1 MINPTPML
9 RPSPMDISGLFA
21 GSFEALKRRFGLF
34 ILLSLAPSLLAL
46 AMFIAAA
53 VVGGSAAIT
62 GNESAMITSL
72 IIVVAIFAIGSLVV
86 ALAQL
91 KMYGMMSQAAYEIA
105 QGERPDFNGLMART
119 RGYLPRMMPVI
130 ALFFGIIIALYLLIG
145 AMMWAMFNSVANGG
159 DPTGAVLGIFGL
171 LTLLTVVAVP
181 VSIILWTKLLYLVPS
196 VATEA
201 LGGMEALKRSWN
213 LTKGSFWRTF
223 GYAILP
229 QLAVTAVVWMLNA
242 LGQVASGAFGV
253 AMPRN
258 PTPAESMAYLLALI
272 PLFTITIVLQ
282 ILVQLFT
289 TPFIQSYYTY
299 MFIDQVRRNEQPS
312 DYGQFGYGQP
322 GYPPAGP
329 QPGQPYS
336 YPQQPAPG
344 SQPGQ
349 GPQYPGAPQQYPGQ
363 QYPGQQYPPQPG
375 SSQNQWPGQS

>member
-1 MINPTPML
+1 
-9 RPSPMDISGLFA
+9 MDISGLFA

-34 ILLSLAPSLLAL
+34 VLLSLAPSLLAL

-72 IIVVAIFAIGSLVV
+72 IIVVAIFAVGSLVV

-130 ALFFGIIIALYLLIG
+130 ALFFGIMIAFYLLIG
-145 AMMWAMFNSVANGG
+145 ASVWAMFNSIADGG
-159 DPTGAVLGIFGL
+159 DPGGAVVGTFGL

-196 VATEA
+196 VAIEG
-201 LGGMEALKRSWN
+201 LGGMEALRRSWN
-213 LTKGSFWRTF
+213 LTRGSFWRTF

-229 QLAVTAVVWMLNA
+229 QLAVTAVLWVLNA
-242 LGQVASGAFGV
+242 LSQVAGGAFGV

-272 PLFTITIVLQ
+272 PLFTITILLQ
-282 ILVQLFT
+282 IIVQLFT

-312 DYGQFGYGQP
+312 GYGQFGYGQP

-329 QPGQPYS
+329 QPGQPYG
-336 YPQQPAPG
+336 YPQHPAPG
-344 SQPGQ
+344 TPQPGQ
-349 GPQYPGAPQQYPGQ
+349 GPQYPGAPQPPQ

-375 SSQNQWPGQS
+375 QPGSSQNQWPGQS

>member
-1 MINPTPML
+1 
-9 RPSPMDISGLFA
+9 MDISGLFA

-196 VATEA
+196 VAIEG

-242 LGQVASGAFGV
+242 LSQVASGAFGV

-312 DYGQFGYGQP
+312 GYGQFGYGQP

-329 QPGQPYS
+329 QPGQPYG
-336 YPQQPAPG
+336 YPQHPAPG
-344 SQPGQ
+344 TPQPGQ
-349 GPQYPGAPQQYPGQ
+349 GPQYPGAPQPPQ

-375 SSQNQWPGQS
+375 QPGSSQNQWPGQN

>member
-1 MINPTPML
+1 
-9 RPSPMDISGLFA
+9 MDISGLFA

-72 IIVVAIFAIGSLVV
+72 IIVVAIFAVGSLVV

-119 RGYLPRMMPVI
+119 RGYLPRMLPVI

-159 DPTGAVLGIFGL
+159 DPTGAVLGVLGL
-171 LTLLTVVAVP
+171 VTLLTVVAVP

-196 VATEA
+196 VAIEG
-201 LGGMEALKRSWN
+201 LGGMEALKRSWT

-229 QLAVTAVVWMLNA
+229 QLAVTAVVWVLNA
-242 LGQVASGAFGV
+242 LSQVVGGAFGV

-258 PTPAESMAYLLALI
+258 PTAAESMAYLLALI

-282 ILVQLFT
+282 IVVQLFT

-312 DYGQFGYGQP
+312 GYGQFGYGQP

-329 QPGQPYS
+329 QTGQPYG

-344 SQPGQ
+344 TPPPGQ
-349 GPQYPGAPQQYPGQ
+349 GPQYPGAPQPPQ

-375 SSQNQWPGQS
+375 QPGSSQNRWPGQN